1 MPSGN
6 RTGKS
11 SRWRLVLNLEGLE
24 GRELLSSYGNLSRV
38 RSLSRPQ
45 PLAGAPL
52 PTVVAGSVTASQVG
66 GNTSD
71 LGPPTPQ
78 ELAKQRFAAR
88 LSGTFETAQGRYQQQ
103 PLQGLVLTTG
113 GSNQSLR
120 LQSQMQ
126 FFTYTDPSLPPNGQ
140 INLSAK
146 NVGNTGNMLLLDLTA
161 DPTSLSHG
169 LPSHF
174 TWTVNGASGGV
185 WTGATGQGTLDVHYT
200 VTGSS
205 RGGYLKGK
213 AIVVA
218 QGLVVSNHGLALNT
232 SLPGSRSSLQGP

>member
-1 MPSGN
+1 
-6 RTGKS
+6 
-11 SRWRLVLNLEGLE
+11 
-24 GRELLSSYGNLSRV
+24 
-38 RSLSRPQ
+38 
-45 PLAGAPL
+45 
-52 PTVVAGSVTASQVG
+52 VAGSISTSQVG
-66 GNTSD
+66 VNPSD

-78 ELAKQRFAAR
+78 ELAKQRFVAK

-146 NVGNTGNMLLLDLTA
+146 NAGNTGNMLLLDLTA
-161 DPTSLSHG
+161 DPTALAHG
-169 LPSHF
+169 LPTHF

-185 WTGATGQGTLDVHYT
+185 WTGATGEGTLDVQYS
-200 VTGSS
+200 VTGNS
-205 RGGYLKGK
+205 RGGFLKGK
-213 AIVVA
+213 AIVVV
-218 QGLVVSNHGLALNT
+218 QGRVVTDHGLALNT
-232 SLPGSRSSLQGP
+232 SLPGSRSHLQGP